1 VPAAVCALTQ
11 AFQYN
16 DLASLETL
24 LLEHPGEFAAV
35 IMEPTN
41 FKNPAPGFLEGAKA
55 LAHQHGALL
64 IFDEICS
71 GFRFGLGGAQKLFG
85 VTPDLACF
93 GKAMGNGF
101 PISCVVGR
109 ADVMAIFTEIF
120 YSFTLAGEVA
130 SMAAALKVLDILENT
145 DALARM
151 EANGITLQDAI
162 NVMSKKAGLG
172 DRVKCVG
179 RPTWSL
185 IEFFDANGDDS
196 SSISSIMKDLFQQEC
211 LKRGILI
218 HTTHNISAAHD
229 NRDIQETM
237 EAYAEIIKTLAE
249 WIEDPNP
256 SRFLEGSPTQPIFRV
271 R

>member
-1 VPAAVCALTQ
+1 M
-11 AFQYN
+11 
-16 DLASLETL
+16 LEG
-24 LLEHPGEFAAV
+24 HRGEFAAV

-41 FKNPAPGFLEGAKA
+41 FENPAPGFLESVKD
-55 LAHQHGALL
+55 LAHRHGALL

-71 GFRFGLGGAQKLFG
+71 GFRFGLGGAQKIFG

-101 PISCVVGR
+101 PIACVVGR

-120 YSFTLAGEVA
+120 YSFTFAGEVA

-151 EANGITLQDAI
+151 DANGRMLQDCVNA
-162 NVMSKKAGLG
+162 MAKQADLA
-172 DRVKCVG
+172 DRLKCIG
-179 RPTWSL
+179 RPAWSL
-185 IEFFDANGDDS
+185 IQFTEADGSD
-196 SSISSIMKDLFQQEC
+196 SSIMKDLFQQES

-218 HTTHNISAAHD
+218 QTTHNISAAHD
-229 NRDIQETM
+229 SLAVRQTFES
-237 EAYAEIIKTLAE
+237 YAEVIKTLAD
-249 WIEDPNP
+249 WMQDRNP
-256 SRFLEGSPTQPIFRV
+256 SRFLEGSNTRPVFKV